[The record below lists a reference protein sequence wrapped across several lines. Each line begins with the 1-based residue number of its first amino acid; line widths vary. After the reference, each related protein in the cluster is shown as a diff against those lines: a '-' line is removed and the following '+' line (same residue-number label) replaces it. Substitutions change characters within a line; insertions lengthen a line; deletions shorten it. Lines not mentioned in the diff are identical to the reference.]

1 MHFPASLEEAEE
13 QETEPTSFT
22 INERKNNIHFTACT
36 FKYLGAYINTQLNKT
51 DEIKYRIKW
60 AWSQIGM
67 MKQLFNAKDI
77 SQTIKYWVYTLNTM
91 LWGAE
96 SWNISQAN
104 INKLNAFHHLAIRQI
119 LGIRMKRVQEE
130 KIMNEEVRRRFGN
143 TPPIEVFIT
152 RRTWRYIGK
161 IVRDNQTS
169 IPKKLLGAWIHQ
181 PRKAGRPQNSN
192 RNHFIT
198 TLHTVIPEL
207 SKKGLFCE

>member
-1 MHFPASLEEAEE
+1 MHFPASLKEAEE

-77 SQTIKYWVYTLNTM
+77 SQTIKYWVYATGPLNTM

-104 INKLNAFHHLAIRQI
+104 INKLNAFHHLAIR
-119 LGIRMKRVQEE
+119 
-130 KIMNEEVRRRFGN
+130 
-143 TPPIEVFIT
+143 
-152 RRTWRYIGK
+152 
-161 IVRDNQTS
+161 
-169 IPKKLLGAWIHQ
+169 
-181 PRKAGRPQNSN
+181 
-192 RNHFIT
+192 
-198 TLHTVIPEL
+198 
-207 SKKGLFCE
+207 